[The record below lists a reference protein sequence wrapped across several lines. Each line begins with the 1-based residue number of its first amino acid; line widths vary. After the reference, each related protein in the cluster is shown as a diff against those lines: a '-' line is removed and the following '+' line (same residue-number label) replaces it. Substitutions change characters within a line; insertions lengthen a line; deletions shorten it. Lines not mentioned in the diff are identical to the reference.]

1 MKERSQIINASKNIF
16 GEIMAGKEY
25 DKEVFKKFYQ
35 EMGEDIKR
43 EKERIGGDFAVAHV
57 VLTKEVRD
65 VLRLVVR

>member
-25 DKEVFKKFYQ
+25 DREVFKKFYQ

>member
-43 EKERIGGDFAVAHV
+43 EKERIGGDFAA
-57 VLTKEVRD
+57 
-65 VLRLVVR
+65 

>member
-65 VLRLVVR
+65 VLRLV